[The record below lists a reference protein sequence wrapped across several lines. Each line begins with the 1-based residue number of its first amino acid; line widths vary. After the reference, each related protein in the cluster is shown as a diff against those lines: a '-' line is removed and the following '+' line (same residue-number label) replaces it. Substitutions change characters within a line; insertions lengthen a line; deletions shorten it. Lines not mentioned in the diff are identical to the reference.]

1 MPFIRE
7 SIITT
12 LHEDG
17 SAHIAPM
24 GVHETEQG
32 LMLAPFKPSATLNN
46 LIREGTATINYPDDV
61 RIFAGCLTGKRDWPT
76 LSATVITGIRL
87 QDCLAHTEI
96 KIHTHEDH
104 EQRPKFYCDVVHE
117 QMHKPYHGY
126 NRAQFAVIELAILV
140 SRLNML
146 SDEKIDSEIEYLR
159 IGLDKTA
166 GERELEAWGWLMGKV
181 TQFRNT
187 QSEKVT

>member
-24 GVHETEQG
+24 GVHETDQG

-61 RIFAGCLTGKRDWPT
+61 RIFAGCLTGKRDWAT
-76 LSATVITGIRL
+76 LPANVITGIRL

-146 SDEKIDSEIEYLR
+146 SDEKIDNEIEYLR

-166 GERELEAWGWLMGKV
+166 GERELEAWGWLMEKV

>member
-24 GVHETEQG
+24 GVHETDRG

-46 LIREGTATINYPDDV
+46 LLREGTASINYPDDV
-61 RIFAGCLTGKRDWPT
+61 RIFAGCLTGRRDWPT
-76 LSATVITGIRL
+76 FPTDVIAGVRL
-87 QDCLAHTEI
+87 HDCLSHTEI
-96 KIHTHEDH
+96 KVHTHENH
-104 EQRPKFYCDVVHE
+104 EQRPTFYCDVVHE
-117 QMHKPYHGY
+117 QMHKPYHGH
-126 NRAQFAVIELAILV
+126 NRAQFAVIELAILA

-146 SDEKIDSEIEYLR
+146 SEEKIDNEIEYLR

-166 GERELEAWGWLMGKV
+166 GERELEAWGWLMEKV
-181 TQFRNT
+181 TQFRNEQT
-187 QSEKVT
+187 EKA